1 MREELLADE
10 AWKILQEG
18 AARQFETA
26 DNCKTVSLVMAEE
39 QTKLAEMGYSTFMT
53 SESAA
58 EVGDT
63 DLMLDSLVGLISV
76 TLALADAYV
85 DALLRV
91 NREEQ

>member
-1 MREELLADE
+1 MHEELLADE

-26 DNCKTVSLVMAEE
+26 GNCKTVSLVMAEE
-39 QTKLAEMGYSTFMT
+39 QAKLAEMAYSTFMA

-63 DLMLDSLVGLISV
+63 DLMLDSLGALVSV

-85 DALLRV
+85 DALIRV